1 MQQKKEKI
9 NELNELYREAEDLD
23 RDLFSEQRSNIL
35 LVSGD
40 HYTKKNSRWWNR
52 IRDAKDLSN
61 EQKLRLTKN
70 HTQKIS
76 KIYINNILTYAP
88 GVTISPKT
96 GSELQ
101 DQKAAELNL
110 AVWQDWKI
118 RNKYKQRVREFAQDF
133 FDIGEVC
140 SKIFFDPS
148 AGLFR
153 GYEAEVDEFG
163 QPILDESGQ
172 YTKSSRAIFTGDVVC
187 ERIFGFN
194 LLRHPDAKS
203 MHEPHC
209 KIIRKMVDVEKGL
222 SMFSEDDE
230 RRKFI
235 EKSMDETFMVFEA
248 TSGGYSQAH
257 NQFLMVEYYYP
268 PCHEYPNGYYYITTK
283 QGILFE
289 GELPFGVFPIKFAG
303 FDEIPTTP
311 RGRSLI
317 KQLRP
322 YQAEINRAGS
332 KIAEHQITIG
342 DDKILYSMG
351 SKISQGKVLPGV
363 RGIEYAGAPPTILT
377 GRTGDQYLGYMT
389 SQIEEMYRVANL
401 AEDMEEKP
409 QQMDAYAMLFSSM
422 RNKKKFILYAE
433 KFEDFLKENCEG
445 VLALAKGS
453 LPDEMIIPAIGRS
466 EIVNMSEFRNT
477 EPMQYQIVVEAQG
490 EDVETKMGKQLVLNQ
505 VMQYVGSNL
514 EKEDIGKLVR
524 NMPFANLDESFKDL
538 TMNYDMATNIIL
550 GLDRGEYSEPVKY
563 QDHKYIIRRLTDR
576 TLQADFKFLAPQIQ
590 QAYYTLIQ
598 QHEQVEVQE
607 LEAIKQAQSE
617 FIPTGGYLVA
627 CDFYVTDKVDAGKTK
642 RARIPYESLAW
653 LMRKLDAQ
661 GMGQQALEQMSQGAI
676 AEMTQAI
683 SAQSNQDRQAQLG
696 MGPLSGVVGQPNPEG
711 MLQ

>member
-1 MQQKKEKI
+1 MQKKGKI
-9 NELNELYREAEDLD
+9 QELNELYREAEDLD

-52 IRDAKDLSN
+52 IRDNKDLSN

-76 KIYINNILTYAP
+76 KIYVNNILTYAP
-88 GVTISPKT
+88 GVTISPKNE
-96 GSELQ
+96 SELQ

-110 AVWQDWKI
+110 AVWQDWKH
-118 RNKYKQRVREFAQDF
+118 RNKYKQKVREFAQDF

-140 SKIFFDPS
+140 SKVFFNPM
-148 AGLFR
+148 AGKFI
-153 GYEAEVDEFG
+153 GYEAQLDEFG
-163 QPILDESGQ
+163 QPVMGEDGQ
-172 YTKSSRAIFTGDVVC
+172 YSKSSRAIFTGDVVW
-187 ERIFGFN
+187 ERVFGFN

-203 MHEPHC
+203 MHDPHC
-209 KIIRKMVDVEKGL
+209 KIIRKMVDVEAGL
-222 SMFSEDDE
+222 SMFEEDDE

-235 EKSMDETFMVFEA
+235 EKSLDETFMVFEA
-248 TSGGYSQAH
+248 TSGSYSQAN

-283 QGILFE
+283 QGVLFE
-289 GELPFGVFPIKFAG
+289 GELPFGVFPIKYTG

-363 RGIEYAGAPPTILT
+363 RGIEYAGAPPTILA
-377 GRTGDQYLGYMT
+377 GRTGDQYLAYMN

-401 AEDMEEKP
+401 VEDMEEKP
-409 QQMDAYAMLFSSM
+409 QQMDAYAMLFAAM
-422 RNKKKFILYAE
+422 RNKKKFVTYAE
-433 KFEDFLKENCEG
+433 KFEEYLIESCEAI
-445 VLALAKGS
+445 LALAKGS
-453 LPDEMIIPAIGRS
+453 LPDDMVIPAIGRS
-466 EIVNMSEFRNT
+466 EIVNMAEFRNT
-477 EPMQYQIVVEAQG
+477 EPMQYQVKVEAQG
-490 EDVETKMGKQLVLNQ
+490 EDVETKMGKQLVLSQ

-524 NMPFANLDESFKDL
+524 NMPFANLGESFRDL
-538 TMNYDMATNIIL
+538 TLNYDMANNIIL
-550 GLDRGEYSEPVKY
+550 ALDRGEMPEPVKY

-576 TLQADFKFLAPQIQ
+576 TLQADYRFLSPEIQ
-590 QAYYTLIQ
+590 QNYAVLIQ
-598 QHEQVEVQE
+598 AHEAVQVQE

-627 CDFYVTDKVDAGKTK
+627 CDFYVTDAVDAGKTK
-642 RARIPYESLAW
+642 RARLPYESLAW
-653 LMRKLDAQ
+653 LMNKLEAQ
-661 GMGQQALEQMSQGAI
+661 GMGQKALEQMGQGAI
-676 AEMTQAI
+676 AEMSQAI
-683 SAQSNQDRQAQLG
+683 SAQANPDRQAELG
-696 MGPLSGVVGQPNPEG
+696 MGPLSELMGQPNPERT
-711 MLQ
+711 LQ